1 MLTTRKRNALILST
15 IVIAAAASFVLLGG
29 STEKTSPSLLE
40 AIPSDAFL
48 VATVDIAALRES
60 PLAAPLAP
68 LVAQLGATE
77 VESHC
82 GFEPIA
88 RVDQLAVAIPEGQDG
103 EFGILAHGNL
113 SRAEMSKCAS
123 AVISARGGSP
133 SESKAGNFSLI
144 SDESSVL
151 GSPSKIG
158 WDDHGLVLIGRGG
171 WLSAMIETSGSRR
184 PRVTSNA
191 QHTELRDALGKQ
203 RLVTMT
209 TTLPAPLRHKI
220 ERQMQGDSQGENA
233 MMQGVLGVGAAGIA
247 IGSNGAQT
255 EIAVELRCDSAEA
268 CTQAQ
273 SLIVKKKADWSGNLG
288 LRAVGVGAL
297 MNSLEVQVEGQ
308 KLHARM
314 HVPTDDARRLIERA
328 LEWRAGGAPK
338 RDSIDGGAEPPP
350 SLPRN
355 LPGQPLKD
363 QADEVFPARSHVPGA
378 AHGASKDAGL

>member
-1 MLTTRKRNALILST
+1 VTSAPAASSDVPAPGRLHKRAEFLQVASKGRRAPAPGLVLQVLVRDDTDPPRLGFTVTKKVGNAVVRNRTKRRLR
-15 IVIAAAASFVLLGG
+15 AAARAVLDTAPAL
-29 STEKTSPSLLE
+29 S
-40 AIPSDAFL
+40 
-48 VATVDIAALRES
+48 VD
-60 PLAAPLAP
+60 
-68 LVAQLGATE
+68 
-77 VESHC
+77 
-82 GFEPIA
+82 
-88 RVDQLAVAIPEGQDG
+88 
-103 EFGILAHGNL
+103 
-113 SRAEMSKCAS
+113 M
-123 AVISARGGSP
+123 
-133 SESKAGNFSLI
+133 
-144 SDESSVL
+144 
-151 GSPSKIG
+151 
-158 WDDHGLVLIGRGG
+158 VLIGRGG

-297 MNSLEVQVEGQ
+297 MDSLEVQVEGQ